1 MKQLQ
6 GAKPFN
12 IDRWELYHAYEQV
25 KSKRGSAG
33 IDDIGLAEYGKELK
47 GNLYK
52 LWNRMSS
59 GSYMP
64 KAVKLVEIPKAN
76 GGTRALGIP
85 TVEDRIAQM
94 LVVRLIEPSIDAV
107 FHEDS
112 HGYRPNKSAHE
123 AIGKARERCWRY
135 DWVLDM
141 DISKFF
147 DTIDH
152 RLLMKAVE
160 RHVEEKWM
168 LLYIRRWLV
177 VPYQKTDGE
186 IMERTCGVPQGSVIG
201 PILAN
206 LYLHYSFDKWMEINH
221 PSIKF
226 ERYADDT
233 VCHCRS
239 REEAEFLLEILSDRF
254 SVCKLSLNVDKT
266 KIVYC
271 KDDRRRKDHPNVSF
285 DFLGHTFC
293 PRKTMNRAQRKA
305 FTRFLPDISQKA
317 KKRIKNTMRSWKL
330 KSKSH
335 TPLDL
340 IVSEVNP
347 VVRGWMNYYGK
358 YCMHSMKGIMDDFNL
373 MLSRWAKAK
382 YKRFKRKPVYLALK
396 WLGGI
401 AKREPMFY
409 HWKLGIYPK
418 NVKCY

>member
-226 ERYADDT
+226 DGTRMILYAT
-233 VCHCRS
+233 V
-239 REEAEFLLEILSDRF
+239 EA
-254 SVCKLSLNVDKT
+254 
-266 KIVYC
+266 
-271 KDDRRRKDHPNVSF
+271 
-285 DFLGHTFC
+285 
-293 PRKTMNRAQRKA
+293 
-305 FTRFLPDISQKA
+305 A
-317 KKRIKNTMRSWKL
+317 KKRSFCL
-330 KSKSH
+330 K
-335 TPLDL
+335 
-340 IVSEVNP
+340 
-347 VVRGWMNYYGK
+347 YYRT
-358 YCMHSMKGIMDDFNL
+358 DFPFA
-373 MLSRWAKAK
+373 S
-382 YKRFKRKPVYLALK
+382 
-396 WLGGI
+396 
-401 AKREPMFY
+401 
-409 HWKLGIYPK
+409 
-418 NVKCY
+418 